1 MSSTNAYT
9 GTKTPAAAAASAD
22 DFTNATNDMSAPNAT
37 GGIAVPWLPAG
48 RVVNIDGRGEFFIR
62 EHRHPDPSAPTVI
75 LLHGWTASSDL
86 QFFTAYEALAERC
99 SFIGIDHRGHGRG
112 LRTTT
117 EFSLEDVADDAA
129 AVLRH
134 LGATDVVAIGYSMG
148 GPISM
153 LLARRHPDLVSGL
166 ITQATALEWNAT
178 LRERLQWRWLPVMG
192 AALRS
197 RVASRFMKRFLEK
210 TLADGHALEQYIPWL
225 RGESQRSD
233 IAAIQQA
240 GKALGDYDAT
250 DWAGTLDIPAGM
262 LVTTKDR
269 LVKPRKQR
277 ALAKALGA
285 EIREIATDHLG
296 PWERPDQFS
305 SATIELLSLV
315 TPLGSSSTLPDT
327 SSSTLPDTAD
337 S

>member
-1 MSSTNAYT
+1 MTDTISTNT
-9 GTKTPAAAAASAD
+9 GSA
-22 DFTNATNDMSAPNAT
+22 TALSA
-37 GGIAVPWLPAG
+37 GIALPWLPAG

-62 EHRHPDPSAPTVI
+62 EHHHADPSAPTVI

-86 QFFTAYEALAERC
+86 QFFTAYEALAEQC

-112 LRTTT
+112 LRSTT

-134 LGATDVVAIGYSMG
+134 LGKSNVVAIGYSMG

-153 LLARRHPDLVSGL
+153 LLARRHPDLVAGL
-166 ITQATALEWNAT
+166 ITQATALEWNGT
-178 LRERLQWRWLPVMG
+178 LRERMQWRWLPLLGV
-192 AALRS
+192 ALRS
-197 RVASRFMKRFLEK
+197 RLAGRFMKRFLEK

-225 RGESQRSD
+225 RGESQRAD
-233 IAAIQQA
+233 IAAVQLA
-240 GKALGDYDAT
+240 GNALGSYDAT
-250 DWAGTLDIPAGM
+250 DWAATLDIPAGM
-262 LVTTKDR
+262 LITTKDR

-277 ALAKALGA
+277 LLAKALGA
-285 EIREIATDHLG
+285 DIREIATDHLG
-296 PWERPDQFS
+296 PWEQPDQFS

-315 TPLGSSSTLPDT
+315 SPAPAPAPAAPASSGDV
-327 SSSTLPDTAD
+327 AD

>member
-1 MSSTNAYT
+1 MTNINHYPGTLT
-9 GTKTPAAAAASAD
+9 GDATTPSANAASAS
-22 DFTNATNDMSAPNAT
+22 TAPEPPAPAS
-37 GGIAVPWLPAG
+37 GLAVPWLPAG
-48 RVVNIDGRGEFFIR
+48 RVVNLDGRGEFFIR
-62 EHRHPDPSAPTVI
+62 EHRHPDPMVPTVI

-86 QFFTAYEALAERC
+86 QFFTAYEALADQC

-112 LRTTT
+112 LRSTT
-117 EFSLEDVADDAA
+117 EFTLEDAADDAA

-134 LGATDVVAIGYSMG
+134 LGITSVVAIGYSMG

-153 LLARRHPDLVSGL
+153 LLARRHPDLVAGL
-166 ITQATALEWNAT
+166 ITQATALEWNGT
-178 LRERLQWRWLPVMG
+178 LRERMQWRWLPIMG

-197 RVASRFMKRFLEK
+197 RVAGRFMKRFLEK
-210 TLADGHALEQYIPWL
+210 MLADGHALEQYIPWL
-225 RGESQRSD
+225 RGESQRAD
-233 IAAIQQA
+233 IASVQEA
-240 GKALGDYDAT
+240 GKALGSYDAT

-285 EIREIATDHLG
+285 EVREIATDHLG
-296 PWERPDQFS
+296 PWEQPDQFS

-315 TPLGSSSTLPDT
+315 SPLGTAPAGDAV
-327 SSSTLPDTAD
+327 PAD
-337 S
+337 SSVT